1 MERAERFVAS
11 ELFGRIARG
20 GARGFE
26 VEMDEGVE
34 FQLEC
39 GDARE
44 MGFEKFDWRELLR
57 AEERRDFREGSEMEH
72 GHKEFREYGRAT
84 GASS

>member
-1 MERAERFVAS
+1 MERAERFVAR
-11 ELFGRIARG
+11 ELLGCGAGGSAGGIGIEVDERI
-20 GARGFE
+20 
-26 VEMDEGVE
+26 E
-34 FQLEC
+34 FWLES
-39 GDARE
+39 GDASE
-44 MGFEKFDWRELLR
+44 MRFEKFDWRELLR